1 MKVYEATMKTLE
13 DFEHDRLEALKIMR
27 DFLKDKGY
35 EEVEVFTNMNGDDA
49 ITVQVED
56 EEYKEQVGYV
66 ATFERY

>member
-1 MKVYEATMKTLE
+1 MKTLE
-13 DFEHDRLEALKIMR
+13 EFEHDRLEALKIMR

-35 EEVEVFTNMNGDDA
+35 EEVEVFTNINGDDA

-56 EEYKEQVGYV
+56 EEQVGYV